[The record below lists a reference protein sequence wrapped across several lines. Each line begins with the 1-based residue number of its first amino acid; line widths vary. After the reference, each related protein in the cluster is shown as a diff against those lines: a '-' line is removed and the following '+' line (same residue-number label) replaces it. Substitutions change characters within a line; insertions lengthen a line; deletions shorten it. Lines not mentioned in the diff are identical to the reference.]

1 MLGYEFI
8 DIAGRILDVC
18 GVVVILGGVLYATFR
33 LFNGSFKEVSRH
45 TLYNGFR
52 QDMSK
57 GVVLGLEFLVAGDL
71 IRTVAGNPTL
81 NSVAVLAVLVVI
93 RTFMA
98 ISFQVEID
106 GKWPWRRG

>member
-1 MLGYEFI
+1 MIGYQFI
-8 DIAGRILDVC
+8 DIAGRVLDIA
-18 GVVVILGGVLYATFR
+18 GVVVILGGVIYALVRYIHEVRGTEGRHMLYK
-33 LFNGSFKEVSRH
+33 N
-45 TLYNGFR
+45 FR

-81 NSVAVLAVLVVI
+81 NSVVVLAILVMI

-106 GKWPWRRG
+106 GKWPWKKG